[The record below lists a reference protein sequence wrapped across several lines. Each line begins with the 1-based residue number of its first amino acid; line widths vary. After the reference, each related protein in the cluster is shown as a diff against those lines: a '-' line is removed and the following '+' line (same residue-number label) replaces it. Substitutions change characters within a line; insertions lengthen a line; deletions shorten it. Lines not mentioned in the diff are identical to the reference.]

1 MKTITRDNITLTV
14 AVNSDGTVDLNSKM
28 KAVIAESDGGT
39 REFEAYPT
47 VGENGKTGMIDDQF
61 NYVRSDIRFEEIY
74 NRRMSGYRISEI
86 RKTKGLSQTELA
98 EKVGTSQEHIS
109 RIEKGLYSPRL
120 DISAKIADVLGCKV
134 DDFLK

>member
-28 KAVIAESDGGT
+28 KAVITSESGT
-39 REFEAYPT
+39 REFEAFPT
-47 VGENGKTGMIDDQF
+47 VGENGKYGTVDDQF
-61 NYVRSDIRFEEIY
+61 NYVQSDIRFEEIY

-86 RKTKGLSQTELA
+86 RKSKGISQTELA